1 MTLRFIDT
9 HAHLDDPQFPDLAE
23 VLEQTAAAGVERV
36 INIGYGPERW
46 HSTLQLAEANPA
58 VAPVLGIHPLDAG
71 EYTEENFQQLISLIA
86 DHHPVGI
93 GEAGI
98 DLFRD
103 GPDLR
108 LQQEV
113 FEHQIALA
121 VETGLPLVIHQRAAE
136 DQVYAQLAAAAPE
149 LRVVLHSFDGTRRMI
164 DLALEREWFIGVGGL
179 MTKQAS
185 RPLRELL
192 KTVPLERIVLETD
205 APYLVPAGVKN
216 RRNTPANIPAT
227 ATHLAS
233 LTGRTIAEIAEIT
246 TANALLAFPRLASGV
261 LTGESR

>member
-46 HSTLQLAEANPA
+46 HSTLALADAHPM
-58 VAPVLGIHPLDAG
+58 VAPVLGIHPLDADQ
-71 EYTEENFQQLISLIA
+71 YTEERFQALISLIGDRNPA
-86 DHHPVGI
+86 GI

-108 LQQEV
+108 LQREV
-113 FEHQIALA
+113 FDHQIALA

-136 DQVYAQLAAAAPE
+136 NEVYEHLHAAAPE

-185 RPLRELL
+185 VGLRDLL

-205 APYLVPAGVKN
+205 SPYLVPAGVKG
-216 RRNTPANIPAT
+216 RRNTPANIPAI
-227 ATHLAS
+227 ATHLAG
-233 LTGRTIAEIAEIT
+233 LTGRTIVDISEIT
-246 TANALLAFPRLASGV
+246 TTNALIAFPRLASHA
-261 LTGESR
+261 LTGESH